1 MSRHIRNALFT
12 VTGVALMWSTALAQE
27 PRVDTDNSTVM
38 FVGCVQRTEQPGTLG
53 TTIPGRTATPENIG
67 VLANSGEP
75 APGFILAD
83 AAADFSSGLKPGART
98 DLPKRYVLVG
108 ADNDLAKLEGQR
120 VRVSGKIVP
129 STKPEEQPVGTVGSE
144 QVKSETQRLKVS
156 AVEVIAGKC
165 STQ

>member
-1 MSRHIRNALFT
+1 MSCRILGALFSIS
-12 VTGVALMWSTALAQE
+12 LISSIALAQE
-27 PRVDTDNSTVM
+27 ASVDPNNALMV
-38 FVGCVQRTEQPGTLG
+38 VGCVQRTEQPGTLG

-75 APGFILAD
+75 AQGFILTD
-83 AAADFSSGLKPGART
+83 AAADFSSGLKPGVRT

-108 ADNDLAKLEGQR
+108 DDNDFARLEGQR

-129 STKPEEQPVGTVGSE
+129 PTKPAEAAVGTSGSE
-144 QVKSETQRLKVS
+144 QIKSATERLKVN

-165 STQ
+165 SPQ